1 VLGHRFHGLGLVGA
15 KSNALPIRKHEP
27 LMMTNFRDDVFGHSG
42 LRRVNTPYDGGLA
55 VLLTTI
61 HHGPVIFWWVTRI
74 E

>member
-1 VLGHRFHGLGLVGA
+1 MLGHRFHCLVLVGA

-61 HHGPVIFWWVTRI
+61 HHGPVTFWWVTRI

>member
-1 VLGHRFHGLGLVGA
+1 MLGHRFHCLVLVGA

-27 LMMTNFRDDVFGHSG
+27 LMMANFRDDVFGHSG

-61 HHGPVIFWWVTRI
+61 HQGPGDLLVGHAY
-74 E
+74 